1 MMNCNRNRQMVK
13 RRIYSFQ
20 MDGESRAEAICRAF
34 QQYTLV
40 DWALYDRVSF
50 QIVSSVKHPLLMREL
65 SQLMSIAQS
74 FKDSAQVE
82 FLQES
87 QAGAEQRLLLVIL
100 AYRDGNESPEEF
112 VFGDE
117 MLGNLVPICRYIT
130 FAFLMM
136 HYGVFLYS
144 FPCFLRL

>member
-40 DWALYDRVSF
+40 DWALYNNVSF

-74 FKDSAQVE
+74 FKYSAQVE
-82 FLQES
+82 FLQKI
-87 QAGAEQRLLLVIL
+87 QAGDEQRLLLVIL
-100 AYRDGNESPEEF
+100 AYRDGNELTE
-112 VFGDE
+112 
-117 MLGNLVPICRYIT
+117 
-130 FAFLMM
+130 
-136 HYGVFLYS
+136 
-144 FPCFLRL
+144 

>member
-1 MMNCNRNRQMVK
+1 MMNSNNNKQMVK

-40 DWALYDRVSF
+40 DWALYNKVSF
-50 QIVSSVKHPLLMREL
+50 LIVSSVKHPLLMREL

-82 FLQES
+82 FLQQI
-87 QAGAEQRLLLVIL
+87 QAGDEQRLLLVIL
-100 AYRDGNESPEEF
+100 AYRDGNESTE
-112 VFGDE
+112 
-117 MLGNLVPICRYIT
+117 
-130 FAFLMM
+130 
-136 HYGVFLYS
+136 
-144 FPCFLRL
+144 

>member
-40 DWALYDRVSF
+40 DWASYNKVSF

-74 FKDSAQVE
+74 FKESAQVE
-82 FLQES
+82 FLQQI
-87 QAGAEQRLLLVIL
+87 QAGDEQRLLLVIL
-100 AYRDGNESPEEF
+100 AYRDGNESAE
-112 VFGDE
+112 
-117 MLGNLVPICRYIT
+117 
-130 FAFLMM
+130 
-136 HYGVFLYS
+136 
-144 FPCFLRL
+144 

>member
-1 MMNCNRNRQMVK
+1 MMNCNRNRQIIK

-40 DWALYDRVSF
+40 DWALYNKVSF

-74 FKDSAQVE
+74 FKDSVQVE
-82 FLQES
+82 FLQQI
-87 QAGAEQRLLLVIL
+87 QAGDEQRLLLVIL
-100 AYRDGNESPEEF
+100 AYRDGNESVE
-112 VFGDE
+112 
-117 MLGNLVPICRYIT
+117 
-130 FAFLMM
+130 
-136 HYGVFLYS
+136 
-144 FPCFLRL
+144 

>member
-65 SQLMSIAQS
+65 SLLMSIAQS

-82 FLQES
+82 FHQKI
-87 QAGAEQRLLLVIL
+87 QAGDEQRLLLVIL
-100 AYRDGNESPEEF
+100 AYRM
-112 VFGDE
+112 E
-117 MLGNLVPICRYIT
+117 MNQQNNL
-130 FAFLMM
+130 FLVTKCWVIM
-136 HYGVFLYS
+136 FLS
-144 FPCFLRL
+144 VGTLL

>member
-40 DWALYDRVSF
+40 DWALYNNVSF

-74 FKDSAQVE
+74 FNDSAQVE
-82 FLQES
+82 FLQQI
-87 QAGAEQRLLLVIL
+87 QAGDEQRLLLVIL
-100 AYRDGNESPEEF
+100 AYRDGNESTE
-112 VFGDE
+112 
-117 MLGNLVPICRYIT
+117 
-130 FAFLMM
+130 
-136 HYGVFLYS
+136 
-144 FPCFLRL
+144 

>member
-1 MMNCNRNRQMVK
+1 MMNCNRNGQMVK

-40 DWALYDRVSF
+40 DWALYNKVSF

-82 FLQES
+82 FLQQI
-87 QAGAEQRLLLVIL
+87 QAGDEQRLLLVIL
-100 AYRDGNESPEEF
+100 AYRDGNESAE
-112 VFGDE
+112 
-117 MLGNLVPICRYIT
+117 
-130 FAFLMM
+130 
-136 HYGVFLYS
+136 
-144 FPCFLRL
+144 

>member
-13 RRIYSFQ
+13 RRVYSFQ

-40 DWALYDRVSF
+40 DWALYNKVSF

-82 FLQES
+82 FLQQI
-87 QAGAEQRLLLVIL
+87 QAGDEQRLLLVIL
-100 AYRDGNESPEEF
+100 AYRDGNESTE
-112 VFGDE
+112 
-117 MLGNLVPICRYIT
+117 
-130 FAFLMM
+130 
-136 HYGVFLYS
+136 
-144 FPCFLRL
+144 

>member
-1 MMNCNRNRQMVK
+1 MMNCNSNKQMVK

-40 DWALYDRVSF
+40 DWTLYDRVSF

-82 FLQES
+82 FLQQI
-87 QAGAEQRLLLVIL
+87 QAGDEQRLLLVIL
-100 AYRDGNESPEEF
+100 AYRDGNESAE
-112 VFGDE
+112 
-117 MLGNLVPICRYIT
+117 
-130 FAFLMM
+130 
-136 HYGVFLYS
+136 
-144 FPCFLRL
+144 

>member
-20 MDGESRAEAICRAF
+20 MDGESRAEAILRAF

-40 DWALYDRVSF
+40 DWALYNKVSF

-82 FLQES
+82 FHQKI
-87 QAGAEQRLLLVIL
+87 QAGDEQRLLLVIL
-100 AYRDGNESPEEF
+100 AYRDGNESAE
-112 VFGDE
+112 
-117 MLGNLVPICRYIT
+117 
-130 FAFLMM
+130 
-136 HYGVFLYS
+136 
-144 FPCFLRL
+144 

>member
-13 RRIYSFQ
+13 RRVYSFQ

-40 DWALYDRVSF
+40 DWALYNKVSF

-74 FKDSAQVE
+74 FKDSAQME
-82 FLQES
+82 FLQQI
-87 QAGAEQRLLLVIL
+87 QAGDEQRLLLVIL
-100 AYRDGNESPEEF
+100 AYRDGNELTE
-112 VFGDE
+112 
-117 MLGNLVPICRYIT
+117 
-130 FAFLMM
+130 
-136 HYGVFLYS
+136 
-144 FPCFLRL
+144 

>member
-13 RRIYSFQ
+13 RRVYSFQ

-40 DWALYDRVSF
+40 DWALYNKVSF

-82 FLQES
+82 FLQQI
-87 QAGAEQRLLLVIL
+87 QAGDEQRLLLVIL
-100 AYRDGNESPEEF
+100 AYRDGNESAE
-112 VFGDE
+112 
-117 MLGNLVPICRYIT
+117 
-130 FAFLMM
+130 
-136 HYGVFLYS
+136 
-144 FPCFLRL
+144 

>member
-40 DWALYDRVSF
+40 DWALYNNVSF

-82 FLQES
+82 LHQKI
-87 QAGAEQRLLLVIL
+87 QAGDEQRLLLVIL
-100 AYRDGNESPEEF
+100 AYRDGNESTE
-112 VFGDE
+112 
-117 MLGNLVPICRYIT
+117 
-130 FAFLMM
+130 
-136 HYGVFLYS
+136 
-144 FPCFLRL
+144 

>member
-40 DWALYDRVSF
+40 DWALYNKVSF

-74 FKDSAQVE
+74 FNDSAQVE
-82 FLQES
+82 FLQQI
-87 QAGAEQRLLLVIL
+87 QAGDEQRLLLVIL
-100 AYRDGNESPEEF
+100 AYRDGNESTE
-112 VFGDE
+112 
-117 MLGNLVPICRYIT
+117 
-130 FAFLMM
+130 
-136 HYGVFLYS
+136 
-144 FPCFLRL
+144 

>member
-40 DWALYDRVSF
+40 DWALYNNVSF

-82 FLQES
+82 FRQ
-87 QAGAEQRLLLVIL
+87 QIRAGDEQRLLLVIL
-100 AYRDGNESPEEF
+100 AYRDGNESAE
-112 VFGDE
+112 
-117 MLGNLVPICRYIT
+117 
-130 FAFLMM
+130 
-136 HYGVFLYS
+136 
-144 FPCFLRL
+144 

>member
-40 DWALYDRVSF
+40 DWALYNKVSF

-82 FLQES
+82 SLQQI
-87 QAGAEQRLLLVIL
+87 QAGDEQRLLLVIL
-100 AYRDGNESPEEF
+100 AYRDGNELTE
-112 VFGDE
+112 
-117 MLGNLVPICRYIT
+117 
-130 FAFLMM
+130 
-136 HYGVFLYS
+136 
-144 FPCFLRL
+144 

>member
-20 MDGESRAEAICRAF
+20 IDGESRAEAILRAF

-40 DWALYDRVSF
+40 DWTLYNKVSF

-100 AYRDGNESPEEF
+100 AYKDGNESAE
-112 VFGDE
+112 
-117 MLGNLVPICRYIT
+117 
-130 FAFLMM
+130 
-136 HYGVFLYS
+136 
-144 FPCFLRL
+144 